1 MSNSCQKLYEKGW
14 KEGLLRQLVTDPV
27 YGISEKEEEIKE
39 RWEYFGTNEK
49 AKVEVK
55 TLFSMVV
62 ECFEEN
68 MLWILLLAALVSFLV
83 GIWKDGIAHGWL
95 EGVTII
101 AAVVIIVC
109 VTAGNNY
116 VKEM

>member
-1 MSNSCQKLYEKGW
+1 
-14 KEGLLRQLVTDPV
+14 
-27 YGISEKEEEIKE
+27 
-39 RWEYFGTNEK
+39 
-49 AKVEVK
+49 
-55 TLFSMVV
+55 
-62 ECFEEN
+62 
-68 MLWILLLAALVSFLV
+68 MLWILLLAALVSLLV